1 MFSFRNN
8 EKAQEANGHSGVENV
23 LFNGKPLVVLFR
35 QIALLL
41 LLSPRS
47 RLFIVVV
54 VFTCGW
60 GSHYPPPHTSTA
72 HVKDDAQEW

>member
-23 LFNGKPLVVLFR
+23 LFNRKALVVLFR

-41 LLSPRS
+41 LFFSLPVLVFSLWWLYLHAVGGAIIPRPTLP
-47 RLFIVVV
+47 R
-54 VFTCGW
+54 
-60 GSHYPPPHTSTA
+60 HM
-72 HVKDDAQEW
+72 